1 MGRKTPLPPL
11 VRGTSQQG
19 LDVGHG
25 VLTEQVGRAIRA
37 WRGVGVRHNALRATA
52 LVVGL
57 SILLI
62 ILGWVC
68 GGITGIKLGIV
79 IVALVNGLIYLF
91 GDTMALRAMHARPVS
106 EIEQPE
112 LYRIVRELATEARQP
127 MPRLYLS
134 PTKAPNAFT
143 TGWNRRR
150 AALCCTTG
158 LLSLLNERELRGVIA
173 HELTHLRKGDTIVGT
188 VAAMLALSIT
198 SLTALSLLLPLAD
211 SDDEDGHDLLQGL
224 LFLVVGPIAAAVI
237 RAAVGRAQEYAA
249 DEAAARLTGDPIG
262 LANALHR
269 IEVVSRVHPL
279 PVHRGLLT
287 SAHLMVAHP
296 FAGQREGRIF
306 AVHPPTRERIR
317 RLHALAQRWN
327 CE

>member
-1 MGRKTPLPPL
+1 
-11 VRGTSQQG
+11 
-19 LDVGHG
+19 
-25 VLTEQVGRAIRA
+25 
-37 WRGVGVRHNALRATA
+37 VRHNAFRAAA

-62 ILGWVC
+62 VLGWMC
-68 GGITGIKLGIV
+68 GGITGVKLGLV
-79 IVALVNGLIYLF
+79 VVAVVNGLIYLF

-112 LYRIVRELATEARQP
+112 LYRIVREIATDARQP

-134 PTKAPNAFT
+134 PTRAPNAFT

-158 LLSLLNERELRGVIA
+158 LLSLLDERELRGVIA
-173 HELTHLRKGDTIVGT
+173 HELVHLRRGDTVVGT

-211 SDDEDGHDLLQGL
+211 SEDEDGQGL
-224 LFLVVGPIAAAVI
+224 LEGLIFLAVGPLAAAVV
-237 RAAVGRAQEYAA
+237 RAAVGRAQEFAA
-249 DEAAARLTGDPIG
+249 DEAAARLTGDPVG

-269 IEVVSRVHPL
+269 IEVAARTHPL
-279 PVHRGLLT
+279 PTHRGLLT
-287 SAHLMVAHP
+287 SGHLMIAHP
-296 FAGQREGRIF
+296 FADQLAGRLF
-306 AVHPPTRERIR
+306 TVHPPARERIR
-317 RLHALAQRWN
+317 RLQDLAARWN
-327 CE
+327 RGGPGGGPDGRR

>member
-1 MGRKTPLPPL
+1 M
-11 VRGTSQQG
+11 
-19 LDVGHG
+19 
-25 VLTEQVGRAIRA
+25 
-37 WRGVGVRHNALRATA
+37 RHNALRATA

-134 PTKAPNAFT
+134 PPKAPNAV
-143 TGWNRRR
+143 
-150 AALCCTTG
+150 TTG